1 MKRYLL
7 AVAVAIAAGG
17 MSAAIAAPAGPSPA
31 QVGKRHFIRCIACH
45 SVSATARPM
54 TGPHLEG
61 IVGRPAAS
69 LAGFAYSDALRARP
83 FVWDEARLDR
93 FLKSPQTDIPGLC
106 LPFTGLPRAEDR
118 AALIAY
124 LKDPA

>member
-1 MKRYLL
+1 MKRYFL
-7 AVAVAIAAGG
+7 AAAMAVAAGG
-17 MSAAIAAPAGPSPA
+17 MSAAIAAPPAPSPA

-45 SVSATARPM
+45 SVSAAARPM

-69 LAGFAYSDALRARP
+69 LPDFAYTDALRAQP

-93 FLKSPQTDIPGLC
+93 FLKSPQADIPGLC
-106 LPFTGLPRAEDR
+106 VPFLGLPKPEDR